1 MEPPKGNNDND
12 YGYVAINL
20 QDSAKPT
27 DVYFCS
33 YCYRKLSYRE
43 QDKETG
49 KHIWWCTFCSY
60 EVIPDN
66 QLTKQKSTL
75 KTPGPNV
82 DNVGNVMGDTDI
94 PIAIIDDPNKDA
106 PSTSYRKQKLSPL
119 FKALEAQGF
128 KITSFEE
135 R

>member
-1 MEPPKGNNDND
+1 MEPYNKENR
-12 YGYVAINL
+12 YYETINL

-27 DVYFCS
+27 DVYFCNH
-33 YCYRKLSYRE
+33 CYRKLFYRE

-49 KHIWWCTFCSY
+49 KHVWWCTFCSY

-66 QLTKQKSTL
+66 QLTIKKSAL
-75 KTPGPNV
+75 KTPGPTV
-82 DNVGNVMGDTDI
+82 DNAGNVIGHGDI
-94 PIAIIDDPNKDA
+94 PIAVIDDVYNDA

-128 KITSFEE
+128 KITSYEE

>member
-1 MEPPKGNNDND
+1 METPKTNND

-33 YCYRKLSYRE
+33 HCYRRLFYRE
-43 QDKETG
+43 QDEETG

-66 QLTKQKSTL
+66 QLTIKKSTL
-75 KTPGPNV
+75 KTPGPTV
-82 DNVGNVMGDTDI
+82 DNVGNVTGDSDI
-94 PIAIIDDPNKDA
+94 PIAVLDDPNKNG
-106 PSTSYRKQKLSPL
+106 PSTSYRKQKLPAAYE
-119 FKALEAQGF
+119 ALKKHGF
-128 KITSFEE
+128 HFINYEE

>member
-1 MEPPKGNNDND
+1 METPKTNND

-33 YCYRKLSYRE
+33 HCYRRLFYRE
-43 QDKETG
+43 QDEETG

-66 QLTKQKSTL
+66 QLTIKKSTL
-75 KTPGPNV
+75 KTPGPTV
-82 DNVGNVMGDTDI
+82 DNVGNVTGENNTI
-94 PIAIIDDPNKDA
+94 PIAVMDDVYKDG

-135 R
+135 H